1 MRRAFAC
8 LVVGLVV
15 GVFGA
20 GIAVA
25 GPGPNATEQTP
36 ANASIEAI
44 YPNPVADGDAG
55 EYVVLSVARETNVT
69 GWSLADDHSTA
80 RLPNATVSG
89 RFALSTDPARA
100 RNYTDVPVYTL
111 DGHVPLAN
119 SGENLTLRD
128 GQRTVASVSY
138 EDTPEGELGRVENG
152 TIVWEPLGV
161 TNFAVRRGDGGQVRT
176 FVLPDAGGLPSDVL
190 ASADDRILLAAYTF
204 TSRDASETLIAA
216 SERGVDVRVLV
227 EGGPVGG
234 MSRRQARFLDRLA
247 AGGVEVK
254 AVGGDAARVDHHHAK
269 YAVVDERAM
278 VLTENWKPAGTG
290 GRSSRGWG
298 VVLSDSSLVDGLVD
312 TFRADARWRD
322 AIPWREFREGR
333 EFSEPTPSDG
343 SFARRYA
350 PRRHDARGVALLVAP
365 DNAEAAV
372 IERLDAAETSIDVVQ
387 AGVGGANQSFVRAL
401 KRAADRGVE
410 VRLLLSRAWYAVEEN
425 QAVADRL
432 ERWAKKAD
440 ASLSVRLARPRDRF
454 GKIHAKGVVIDGETV
469 LVGSLN
475 WNDHSA
481 RENREVVVALAG
493 QGPAGY
499 FGRVFADDWQAAV
512 WRLSVGLSVVVAVA
526 ALGAVLI
533 GRRIEFADAT
543 GTTGEDRLLAEDF
556 GELPDREF

>member
-8 LVVGLVV
+8 LVAVV
-15 GVFGA
+15 LAGALGA
-20 GIAVA
+20 GVVVA
-25 GPGPNATEQTP
+25 ESGAATLEATGP
-36 ANASIEAI
+36 NASIEAI

-55 EYVVLSVARETNVT
+55 EYVVLSVPVETDLT
-69 GWSLADDHSTA
+69 GWTVADDHSTA
-80 RLPNATVSG
+80 HLPNATVSG
-89 RFALSTDPARA
+89 RIALSTDPGRVT
-100 RNYTDVPVYTL
+100 NLTDAPVYAL

-138 EDTPEGELGRVENG
+138 EDAPEGELGRVENG
-152 TIVWEPLGV
+152 AIAWESLGK
-161 TNFAVRRGDGGQVRT
+161 TDFAVRRGDGGQVRT

-204 TSRDASETLIAA
+204 TSRDASETLVAA

-234 MSRRQARFLDRLA
+234 MSRRQARLLDRLA

-312 TFRADARWRD
+312 TFRADAGWRD
-322 AIPWREFREGR
+322 AIPWQQFREGR
-333 EFSEPTPSDG
+333 EFSEPKPSDG

-350 PRRHDARGVALLVAP
+350 PRRHDATNASLLVAP

-387 AGVGGANQSFVRAL
+387 AGVGGVNQSFVRAL

-432 ERWAKKAD
+432 ERWATKAE

-454 GKIHAKGVVIDGETV
+454 GKIHAKGVVVDGETV

-481 RENREVVVALAG
+481 RENREVVVALTG
-493 QGPAGY
+493 QGVAGY

-512 WRLSVGLSVVVAVA
+512 WRLSVGLAAFVAVA
-526 ALGAVLI
+526 TLVAILV
-533 GRRIEFADAT
+533 GRRIEFADAA
-543 GTTGEDRLLAEDF
+543 GSPGGDRLLAEDF
-556 GELPDREF
+556 GDLPDREF

>member
-1 MRRAFAC
+1 M
-8 LVVGLVV
+8 VV
-15 GVFGA
+15 GVLGA
-20 GIAVA
+20 GVVVA
-25 GPGPNATEQTP
+25 DPGPNAAEQTP
-36 ANASIEAI
+36 ANASIDAI

-55 EYVVLSVARETNVT
+55 EYVVLSVSSETNVA
-69 GWSLADDHSTA
+69 GWTLADDHSTA

-100 RNYTDVPVYTL
+100 RNHTDVPVYTL

-119 SGENLTLRD
+119 SGETLTLRD
-128 GQRTVASVSY
+128 GDRVLDTVGY
-138 EDTPEGELGRVENG
+138 EDAPEGELGRVENG
-152 TIVWEPLGV
+152 AIAWEPIGV
-161 TNFAVRRGDGGQVRT
+161 TDFNVRRGDGGQVRT

-216 SERGVDVRVLV
+216 SERGVDVQVLV

-234 MSRRQARFLDRLA
+234 MSRRQARLLDRLA
-247 AGGVEVK
+247 EGGVEVN

-269 YAVVDERAM
+269 YAVVDDRAM

-298 VVLSDSSLVDGLVD
+298 VVLSDPAIVESLVD
-312 TFRADARWRD
+312 TFRADAGWRD

-333 EFSEPTPSDG
+333 EFSDPKPSDG
-343 SFARRYA
+343 SFARRYG
-350 PRRHDARGVALLVAP
+350 PQRHDARGASLFVAP

-372 IERLDAAETSIDVVQ
+372 IECLDAAETSIDVVQ

-432 ERWAKKAD
+432 EQWAKKAD

-454 GKIHAKGVVIDGETV
+454 GKIHAKGVVVDGETV

-481 RENREVVVALAG
+481 RENREVVVALTG

-526 ALGAVLI
+526 TLVAILV
-533 GRRIEFADAT
+533 GRRIEFADTA
-543 GTTGEDRLLAEDF
+543 GSPGEDRLLAEDF
-556 GELPDREF
+556 GDIPDREF